1 MEQNHGRNSLLEKE
15 LKKGVVKSTAP
26 IGLIITA
33 LGLGIVMI
41 IGSYLIKY
49 IRGPLPLNEVYNT
62 EQVKNEYVTLHVQ
75 YVLDSFMETYKTRS
89 GNRTKSDTY
98 YLILDEELGAI
109 PVRSSVT
116 RSEELERIMDETWD
130 YLNGVREAPPQGST
144 ITGTMKRMKDEGE
157 KYYQRALDY
166 YELEGSGENY
176 YLWDGLLDNQ
186 TPGSAMMTTALGAV
200 LMCLG
205 LFILSRLLKKGHIE
219 SIQSFLDS
227 HPEVTRDYLEA
238 DFQSA
243 EKLAGRFWVGRYFTY
258 GAYDKPEILSNEEIT
273 RAWYQVRSVGR
284 SSVQELVCLTRD
296 GREHSF
302 SMNQKTANQVISQ
315 YQAINPELAKKMGLR
330 DKAVMNGGLEEN
342 S

>member
-89 GNRTKSDTY
+89 GIRTKSDTY

-109 PVRSSVT
+109 PVRSSVS

-176 YLWDGLLDNQ
+176 YLWDGLLDAGQRHDDDCFGRCPYVHGTLYFVPAAQERPHREYPVIFRQPSGGNQ
-186 TPGSAMMTTALGAV
+186 GLSGS
-200 LMCLG
+200 
-205 LFILSRLLKKGHIE
+205 
-219 SIQSFLDS
+219 
-227 HPEVTRDYLEA
+227 
-238 DFQSA
+238 
-243 EKLAGRFWVGRYFTY
+243 
-258 GAYDKPEILSNEEIT
+258 
-273 RAWYQVRSVGR
+273 
-284 SSVQELVCLTRD
+284 
-296 GREHSF
+296 
-302 SMNQKTANQVISQ
+302 
-315 YQAINPELAKKMGLR
+315 
-330 DKAVMNGGLEEN
+330 
-342 S
+342 

>member
-89 GNRTKSDTY
+89 GIRTKSDTY

-109 PVRSSVT
+109 PVRSSVS

-200 LMCLG
+200 LMCMG

-219 SIQSFLDS
+219 SIQ
-227 HPEVTRDYLEA
+227 
-238 DFQSA
+238 
-243 EKLAGRFWVGRYFTY
+243 
-258 GAYDKPEILSNEEIT
+258 
-273 RAWYQVRSVGR
+273 
-284 SSVQELVCLTRD
+284 
-296 GREHSF
+296 
-302 SMNQKTANQVISQ
+302 
-315 YQAINPELAKKMGLR
+315 
-330 DKAVMNGGLEEN
+330 
-342 S
+342 